1 MRSAEKPRTSLTKAG
16 IATLAACAAIGAAA
30 LPASAGAANLVVP
43 KPVGTHSVEVHPVQS
58 NPAPA
63 PSAPAPTAPAP
74 QSVGA
79 APTPSA
85 SPPSTPPPSPPP
97 SANAPKAPP
106 EEDQP
111 GYGIDA
117 DPGAHVPSYPANLP
131 PQDSAACNQ
140 DVSCLQTWHDWYF
153 SRIQTV
159 QDEDPQAADELR
171 ELKAEVDDRIR
182 AVGGVPGKGDADPS
196 DGPGDGGHSVGIVDS
211 GQGQSPGS
219 PESGSSPTEV
229 ALGAIAG
236 AIAGEESSVEGIDLG
251 TFDLYTPLSNFA
263 GLVGAPVTGIVAVF
277 APMVGLC
284 PKEDLDGKVPIC
296 QK

>member
-1 MRSAEKPRTSLTKAG
+1 MRSAEEPRRRLTKVG
-16 IATLAACAAIGAAA
+16 IATLAACAAVAAAA

-43 KPVGTHSVEVHPVQS
+43 KPVGTHAVEVHPVQS

-74 QSVGA
+74 QSVGT

-85 SPPSTPPPSPPP
+85 STPSAAPPSPPP
-97 SANAPKAPP
+97 PTSGNAPKAPP

-117 DPGAHVPSYPANLP
+117 DPGVHAPPYPANLP

-140 DVSCLQTWHDWYF
+140 NVNCLQTWHDWYF

-182 AVGGVPGKGDADPS
+182 AVGGVPGKTDSPP

-211 GQGQSPGS
+211 GQGQSPDSSQS
-219 PESGSSPTEV
+219 PADV

-236 AIAGEESSVEGIDLG
+236 AIAGAEPSVEGVDLG
-251 TFDLYTPLSNFA
+251 TWDIGPAIDAIGLVTFA
-263 GLVGAPVTGIVAVF
+263 GPTITIGNWLLSGPDA
-277 APMVGLC
+277 C
-284 PKEDLDGKVPIC
+284 SKEELEGKVPVC